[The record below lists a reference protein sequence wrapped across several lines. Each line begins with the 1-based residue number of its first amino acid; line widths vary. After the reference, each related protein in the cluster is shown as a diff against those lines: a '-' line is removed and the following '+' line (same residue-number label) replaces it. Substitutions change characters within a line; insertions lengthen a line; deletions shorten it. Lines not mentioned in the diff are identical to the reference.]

1 MKLNVKNLYIGRL
14 KQVTY
19 KRYPFTIGIRHRVER
34 KPLYLF
40 EEITTAEGLIYQ
52 DVSSGLS
59 RRFDPE
65 YYGPFDLSPLSEIYP
80 KETIGKTHAKLL
92 IQTKRF
98 QDWWAKR

>member
-19 KRYPFTIGIRHRVER
+19 KRYPFTIGIRHRVEQR
-34 KPLYLF
+34 PLYLF
-40 EEITTAEGLIYQ
+40 EETKTVEGPIYR
-52 DVSSGLS
+52 DVSSGLI
-59 RRFDPE
+59 RKVDPE
-65 YYGPFDLSPLSEIYP
+65 CYGPFDLLPLSEIYP
-80 KETIGKTHAKLL
+80 KATIGKTHAKLF